1 MDMNANPTHGQED
14 TTMTATPIKH
24 SRIGLAVAV
33 VVTALGLVAS
43 AQARVPV
50 EPGPGSPVTH
60 QHVRVPAK
68 KHVKRSAKRLEG
80 GFPAVAGQHVK
91 SQAEARTE

>member
-1 MDMNANPTHGQED
+1 MDMNANPTQGQED
-14 TTMTATPIKH
+14 TTMKATPIKH
-24 SRIGLAVAV
+24 RVGLAVV
-33 VVTALGLVAS
+33 VVITALGLAAS

-50 EPGPGSPVTH
+50 EPGPGSPVTG

-68 KHVKRSAKRLEG
+68 KHVKRSTKRLEG
-80 GFPAVAGQHVK
+80 GFPGLAGTHVR